1 MTWSVI
7 LAWKVELTDTAK
19 KQLARLDNT
28 QAQRITKYLRRIMM
42 LENPRDAGKALTG
55 NLRTYWRYRV
65 GDYRIVCDIRDN
77 DLVIVAVIIG
87 HRSEVYGEN

>member
-1 MTWSVI
+1 M
-7 LAWKVELTDTAK
+7 AWKVELTDTAK

-42 LENPRDAGKALTG
+42 PENPRDAGKALTG

>member
-1 MTWSVI
+1 MTWSAI

-19 KQLARLDNT
+19 KQLARLDKT
-28 QAQRITKYLRRIMM
+28 QSQRITKYLRRIMM

-65 GDYRIVCDIRDN
+65 GDYRVVCDIRDN

-87 HRSEVYGEN
+87 HRSEVYGGS

>member
-1 MTWSVI
+1 
-7 LAWKVELTDTAK
+7 
-19 KQLARLDNT
+19 
-28 QAQRITKYLRRIMM
+28 M

-65 GDYRIVCDIRDN
+65 GDYRVVCDIRDN

-87 HRSEVYGEN
+87 HRSEVYGGS

>member
-1 MTWSVI
+1 MTWSAI

-19 KQLARLDNT
+19 KQLARLDKT

-42 LENPRDAGKALTG
+42 LDNPRDAGKALTG

-65 GDYRIVCDIRDN
+65 GDYRVVCEIRDN
-77 DLVIVAVIIG
+77 DLVIVTVIIG
-87 HRSEVYGEN
+87 HRSEVYGGS

>member
-1 MTWSVI
+1 
-7 LAWKVELTDTAK
+7 
-19 KQLARLDNT
+19 
-28 QAQRITKYLRRIMM
+28 MM

-65 GDYRIVCDIRDN
+65 GDYRVVCEIRDN

-87 HRSEVYGEN
+87 HRSEVYGGS

>member
-1 MTWSVI
+1 M
-7 LAWKVELTDTAK
+7 AWKVELADTAK
-19 KQLARLDNT
+19 KQLARLDKT

-65 GDYRIVCDIRDN
+65 GDYRIICEMKDN
-77 DLVIVAVIIG
+77 ELIIVAVIIG
-87 HRSEVYGEN
+87 HRSEVYDRN